1 MVLGALDL
9 ALIAAG
15 GFLAALVVGSAG
27 FAFAIVVTSV
37 WIYVLPPAQIVFLAA
52 ICATLLH
59 IASIWQFRREIEFGL
74 LWPFVI
80 GSVLGVPLGVL
91 ALRTFDAA
99 WFRHVF
105 GACMIAYSGYLLTR
119 PQFPVVRLA
128 PVTAS
133 IADGA
138 VGWVSGILGGFAM
151 LHGTLPTI
159 WCSLRGWDK
168 RKSRCVYQPYILI
181 TGILTMLCVGF
192 GIKIDKAQL
201 LLPLAVGLPAM
212 GLGLWA
218 GTRVFSVISEDRF
231 RRLVLW
237 LILASGISLQ
247 F

>member
-1 MVLGALDL
+1 MLFDL

-27 FAFAIVVTSV
+27 FAFAIVVTSI
-37 WIYVLPPAQIVFLAA
+37 WIYVLPPVQIVFLAA

-59 IASIWQFRREIEFGL
+59 VASVWQFRREIEFGL
-74 LWPFVI
+74 LWPFVL
-80 GSVLGVPLGVL
+80 GGVLGVPLGVF
-91 ALRTFDAA
+91 ALQRLDAGL
-99 WFRHVF
+99 FRHVF
-105 GACMIAYSGYLLTR
+105 GAFMIAYSCYMLMR
-119 PQFPVVRLA
+119 PQIPVLRLA
-128 PVTAS
+128 PVTARVV
-133 IADGA
+133 DGV

-168 RKSRCVYQPYILI
+168 KKSRCVYQPFILI
-181 TGILTMLCVGF
+181 SGVLVMLCVGF
-192 GIKIDKAQL
+192 SMNIDKSQL
-201 LLPLAVGLPAM
+201 VMPLAVVLPAM
-212 GLGLWA
+212 ALGMWA
-218 GTRVFSVISEDRF
+218 GMRVFDIISEEHF

>member
-1 MVLGALDL
+1 MWFDL
-9 ALIAAG
+9 ALIAVG

-27 FAFAIVVTSV
+27 FAFAIVVTGV
-37 WIYVLPPAQIVFLAA
+37 WIYVLPPAQIVLLAS

-59 IASIWQFRREIEFGL
+59 IAGVWQFRRDIEWRL

-80 GSVLGVPLGVL
+80 GGALGVPVGVM
-91 ALRTFDAA
+91 ALQRFDTV

-105 GACMIAYSGYLLTR
+105 GACMIAYGGYMLLR
-119 PQFPVVRLA
+119 PQFPVLRLA
-128 PVTAS
+128 PVAARV
-133 IADGA
+133 ADGA
-138 VGWVSGILGGFAM
+138 VGWVGGMLGGFAM

-168 RKSRCVYQPYILI
+168 KKSRCVYQPYILI
-181 TGILTMLCVGF
+181 TGILIMFSVGTS
-192 GIKIDKAQL
+192 IDIDKTRL
-201 LLPLAVGLPAM
+201 LLPLAVALPAI

-218 GTRVFSVISEDRF
+218 GTRVFDVMSEDHF

-237 LILASGISLQ
+237 LILASGVSLQ

>member
-1 MVLGALDL
+1 M
-9 ALIAAG
+9 
-15 GFLAALVVGSAG
+15 VVGSAG
-27 FAFAIVVTSV
+27 FAFAIVVTSI
-37 WIYVLPPAQIVFLAA
+37 WINVLPPAQIVLLAS

-59 IASIWQFRREIEFGL
+59 IVNIWRFRRAIEFGL

-80 GSVLGVPLGVL
+80 GGALGVPLGVL
-91 ALRTFDAA
+91 ALRTFDAF

-105 GACMIAYSGYLLTR
+105 GACMIAYGCYMLMR
-119 PQFPVVRLA
+119 PQLPVVRLA
-128 PVTAS
+128 PAAAR

-138 VGWVSGILGGFAM
+138 VGWVSGILGGYAM

-181 TGILTMLCVGF
+181 TGILTMLCVSAS
-192 GIKIDKAQL
+192 IEIDKAQL
-201 LLPLAVGLPAM
+201 VLPLAVGLPAM
-212 GLGLWA
+212 ALGLWA
-218 GTRVFSVISEDRF
+218 GTRVFDVINEDRF